1 MPDPVGYRVKFGVI
15 VPSTNTVVEA
25 DYNQMAPHGVTFHT
39 GRMYIERPAMD
50 SDAAFQAV
58 LGQIRASLA
67 IALRDVMTCRPDAL
81 IMGMSSE
88 TFWGGVA
95 AQYAAASHALAGRE
109 YHVQRYG
116 SPPAR

>member
-1 MPDPVGYRVKFGVI
+1 
-15 VPSTNTVVEA
+15 
-25 DYNQMAPHGVTFHT
+25 
-39 GRMYIERPAMD
+39 
-50 SDAAFQAV
+50 
-58 LGQIRASLA
+58 
-67 IALRDVMTCRPDAL
+67 MTRHPNAL

>member
-1 MPDPVGYRVKFGVI
+1 
-15 VPSTNTVVEA
+15 
-25 DYNQMAPHGVTFHT
+25 
-39 GRMYIERPAMD
+39 
-50 SDAAFQAV
+50 
-58 LGQIRASLA
+58 
-67 IALRDVMTCRPDAL
+67 MTCHPDAL